1 MEVLK
6 WVKDMHTKV
15 AATAFNIPLSS
26 VTCTQWTLAKTKLL
40 LFSLIIFVLPNAS
53 PTAAS
58 ASSDMYGPAVLDD
71 VNHIIAKLEPVTS
84 KHNFNTIR

>member
-15 AATAFNIPLSS
+15 AAAAFNIPLSS
-26 VTCTQWTLAKTKLL
+26 V
-40 LFSLIIFVLPNAS
+40 FVSETSTYKVPNAS

-71 VNHIIAKLEPVTS
+71 VKHIIAKLEPVTS

>member
-26 VTCTQWTLAKTKLL
+26 VTCTQWTLAK
-40 LFSLIIFVLPNAS
+40 LPNAS

>member
-26 VTCTQWTLAKTKLL
+26 
-40 LFSLIIFVLPNAS
+40 LPNAS

>member
-6 WVKDMHTKV
+6 WVKDMYTKV

-26 VTCTQWTLAKTKLL
+26 V
-40 LFSLIIFVLPNAS
+40 FVSETSTYKVPNAS

-71 VNHIIAKLEPVTS
+71 VKHIIAKLEPVTS

>member
-26 VTCTQWTLAKTKLL
+26 V
-40 LFSLIIFVLPNAS
+40 FVSETSTYKVPNAS

-71 VNHIIAKLEPVTS
+71 VKHIIAKLEPVTS